1 MPIALRL
8 SGPLNRD
15 ALAAALADVVRRHEV
30 LRTGF
35 AEMQGRVRQVMHEA
49 NAAMTV
55 PVMAVSAQADM
66 DATVTFL
73 AAQPFHLDETPPM
86 RVHLIE
92 AGAEE
97 HVLLIVAHH
106 IMCDGWSY
114 GPLLRD
120 LAEAYEARI
129 DGHGPA
135 RAGLPVQY
143 SEYAVWQREMLG
155 DPAEPGSTA
164 AVQSEYWQATLAGLP
179 DELDIP
185 ADRRRSSSGSG
196 RGDQVRFDLS
206 PVLSERLAG
215 LARDRGCTLFMALH
229 AAVAALLSRLG
240 AGDDVPLGTVT
251 AGRVDE
257 ALEEMV
263 GLFVNTLVLRVDVSG
278 DPSFMELLGRVRAV
292 MLGAFT
298 HQDLPFERVVELVN
312 PGRVQG
318 RNPLFQTS
326 VELHLAEDSH
336 LEFGGL
342 GGQLLPLRLPV
353 AKFDLSWDFVEKTR
367 PAGLECELTYAV
379 DLFDRATVSTMAD
392 RFLLMLESAVN
403 DPGTPVSRLPVADE
417 REVRR
422 SLDAGWRPD
431 HAGLEYGFIHRVRDH
446 ALRQP
451 QAPAIC
457 GAGGSVAYQ
466 TLVGR
471 SSALARRLASAG
483 ASTGDVIPVI
493 ADRGAGA
500 ATAFLGIATAG
511 AVYLPLDV
519 AAPRARLVSLV
530 KDAGARCLAADARY
544 AGEAAM
550 ISSAAGGVE
559 VLILDDAADPPDG
572 LAPVLGGPDDLAYML
587 YTSGSTG
594 MPKGALVHRR
604 GMLNNLL
611 GEAEAL
617 GITGPSLVAATA
629 PLTFDIS
636 IWQMFTAL
644 IFGGAVLAVPD
655 EDARDPRALLRIV
668 AEAGV
673 QVLQM
678 VPSLL
683 QTTLDDMDGAKAGEF
698 PAGLPLRVLA
708 VTGEALPAALCGRW
722 FQRFP
727 DIPIVNCYG
736 PTECS
741 DDVAHATITAGHDAV
756 MARVPI
762 GRAARGSR
770 LYVLDDWLQPLPDT
784 VPGELYVGGLSVG
797 YGYHRDPGRTAASFV
812 ADPFTE
818 ESGARMYRTGDI
830 VSRRRDGQLEFLGRR
845 DHQVKIRGQRIEL
858 GEVEHALCG
867 LAGVRAG
874 IVTTVSGPGGHQVLV
889 GYYTGRGEQ
898 DALRAALAERL
909 PAAMVPSVLIP
920 VGHIPLTRNG
930 KVDRAALP
938 RPDFDARP
946 SGRAPEGARETLLS
960 HIFEEVLG
968 VSVVGADDDF
978 FGMGGHSLLAVH
990 LMRQVNDA
998 FSTQL
1003 PLASIF
1009 TCPTPAALASALAVP
1024 ADSLTEEGPEPC
1036 PATDMAADSE
1046 LDPGI
1051 AAAGAVSVSS
1061 GPPEQVFL
1069 TGATGFLG
1077 VFLLDELLRT
1087 TQATVRCLVRAAD
1100 EDAALDR
1107 LLHAVARYRLP
1118 APEPGRITVIAG
1130 DLEQSQ
1136 FGLTAKRFQDL
1147 ADHIDLIVHN
1157 GARVSMV
1164 DTYTRLRAA
1173 NVGGT
1178 REILRLAASGKVKR
1192 VHYVSTVSTV
1202 GARPGDP
1209 AELPEDWV
1217 TDPGAVSPGGYEQ
1230 TKWVAERMVSRAA
1243 ERGIPVTIYRPGR
1256 ISGHRTTGVTRA
1268 DDAFWHYVRA
1278 CVELGVAPDAT
1289 WRGFED
1295 NLVPVD
1301 WVAAAIVRLALVTEP
1316 VGTVYHLINSR
1327 PVLLQDVLRYARD
1340 RGYPMAL
1347 MPFPQWKAAVE
1358 RAARSLPAAAD
1369 SSVHAVALFND
1380 GIKSETGDVLAR
1392 PRLSRRNTESAL
1404 AGSDLHCPP
1413 VDDELLSSYFR
1424 YLVESQFLPPPGTGP
1439 RPAAAQAGQPGGR
1452 LFGDTRC

>member
-1 MPIALRL
+1 MWLVNRVEGPNATYNVPIALRL

-15 ALAAALADVVRRHEV
+15 VLAAALADVVRRHEI

-35 AEMQGRVRQVMHEA
+35 AEMQGCVRQLVHEA
-49 NAAMTV
+49 DDAMTV
-55 PVMAVSAQADM
+55 LVTAVSAQADM

-92 AGAEE
+92 AGAEK
-97 HVLLIVAHH
+97 HVLLIVVHH

-114 GPLLRD
+114 GPLIRD
-120 LAEAYEARI
+120 LAEAYEARL
-129 DGHGPA
+129 DGHGPT

-155 DPAEPGSTA
+155 DPAEQGSTA
-164 AVQSEYWQATLAGLP
+164 AAQSEYWQATLAGLP
-179 DELDIP
+179 DELDVP
-185 ADRRRSSSGSG
+185 ADRRRSSGGSS
-196 RGDQVRFDLS
+196 RGDQVRFGLS

-215 LARDRGCTLFMALH
+215 LARDHGCTLFMALN

-263 GLFVNTLVLRVDVSG
+263 GLFVNILVLRVDVSG
-278 DPSFMELLGRVRAV
+278 DPSFVELLGRVRTV
-292 MLGAFT
+292 TLGAFT
-298 HQDLPFERVVELVN
+298 HQDLPFERVVELIN

-336 LEFGGL
+336 IEFGGL
-342 GGQLLPLRLPV
+342 NGQLLPLRLPV

-379 DLFDRATVSTMAD
+379 DLFDRATVSAMAG
-392 RFLLMLESAVN
+392 RFLFMLESAVN

-422 SLDAGWRPD
+422 SLAADWRPD
-431 HAGLEYGFIHRVRDH
+431 HAGLEYGFIHRIRDH

-451 QAPAIC
+451 HAPAIR
-457 GAGGSVAYQ
+457 GADGSVAYE

-471 SSALARRLASAG
+471 SSALARRLASVG
-483 ASTGDVIPVI
+483 TSTGDVIPVI
-493 ADRGAGA
+493 ADRGAGVV
-500 ATAFLGIATAG
+500 TAFLGIATAG

-519 AAPRARLVSLV
+519 AAPGARLVSLV

-559 VLILDDAADPPDG
+559 VLILDDAADPLDG
-572 LAPVLGGPDDLAYML
+572 LAPVRGGPDDLAYML

-594 MPKGALVHRR
+594 LPKGALVHRR

-644 IFGGAVLAVPD
+644 IFGGAVLPVPD
-655 EDARDPRALLRIV
+655 DDARDPRALLRIV

-683 QTTLDDMDGAKAGEF
+683 QATLDDMDGAKAGEF
-698 PAGLPLRVLA
+698 PASLPLRVLA

-741 DDVAHATITAGHDAV
+741 DDVAHATITAGHDAD

-797 YGYHRDPGRTAASFV
+797 YGYHRDPGRTAANFV
-812 ADPFTE
+812 ADPFAE
-818 ESGARMYRTGDI
+818 DNGARMYRTGDI
-830 VSRRRDGQLEFLGRR
+830 VRRRDGQLEFLGRR

-858 GEVEHALCG
+858 GEVEHALRG

-889 GYYTGRGEQ
+889 GYYAGSGEPA
-898 DALRAALAERL
+898 ALRAALAERL

-920 VGHIPLTRNG
+920 IGHIPLTRNG

-946 SGRAPEGARETLLS
+946 SGRAPEGERETLLG

-978 FGMGGHSLLAVH
+978 FGLGGHSLLAVY
-990 LMRQVNDA
+990 LMRRVNDA

-1024 ADSLTEEGPEPC
+1024 ADSLTEEGPEP
-1036 PATDMAADSE
+1036 DLAADSE
-1046 LDPGI
+1046 LDPWI
-1051 AAAGAVSVSS
+1051 TAAGAVSVSS
-1061 GPPEQVFL
+1061 APPKKVFL

-1107 LLHAVARYRLP
+1107 LLHAVARHRLP
-1118 APEPGRITVIAG
+1118 APEPSRITVIAG
-1130 DLEQSQ
+1130 DLEQPQ
-1136 FGLTAKRFQDL
+1136 FGLAAKC
-1147 ADHIDLIVHN
+1147 
-1157 GARVSMV
+1157 S
-1164 DTYTRLRAA
+1164 
-1173 NVGGT
+1173 
-1178 REILRLAASGKVKR
+1178 
-1192 VHYVSTVSTV
+1192 
-1202 GARPGDP
+1202 
-1209 AELPEDWV
+1209 
-1217 TDPGAVSPGGYEQ
+1217 
-1230 TKWVAERMVSRAA
+1230 
-1243 ERGIPVTIYRPGR
+1243 R
-1256 ISGHRTTGVTRA
+1256 ISPKTLT
-1268 DDAFWHYVRA
+1268 
-1278 CVELGVAPDAT
+1278 
-1289 WRGFED
+1289 
-1295 NLVPVD
+1295 
-1301 WVAAAIVRLALVTEP
+1301 
-1316 VGTVYHLINSR
+1316 
-1327 PVLLQDVLRYARD
+1327 
-1340 RGYPMAL
+1340 
-1347 MPFPQWKAAVE
+1347 
-1358 RAARSLPAAAD
+1358 
-1369 SSVHAVALFND
+1369 
-1380 GIKSETGDVLAR
+1380 
-1392 PRLSRRNTESAL
+1392 
-1404 AGSDLHCPP
+1404 
-1413 VDDELLSSYFR
+1413 
-1424 YLVESQFLPPPGTGP
+1424 
-1439 RPAAAQAGQPGGR
+1439 
-1452 LFGDTRC
+1452 